1 MMTIP
6 RLKEDFRAA
15 CVEVN
20 RVIDLGCDQ
29 RTILEAIDTRNDAES
44 RLIQARAEMGEDW
57 S

>member
-29 RTILEAIDTRNDAES
+29 RTILEAIDTRNAVES